1 MAVSVT
7 GFYALD
13 AENVS
18 AFSTIQSC
26 IVGIA
31 PTWLAEVRSQ
41 ANRQG
46 ILRKSGE
53 PSNDTTLM
61 RMDLRAFVNGIDLSG
76 CTGKHGGASRISTM
90 RVSH

>member
-1 MAVSVT
+1 MAGIVT
-7 GFYALD
+7 GFHALD
-13 AENVS
+13 AGNGWLS
-18 AFSTIQSC
+18 STVQAC

-31 PTWLAEVRSQ
+31 PTWLAKVHSQ

-90 RVSH
+90 RVYH